1 MTGSP
6 RLLVVRLSS
15 LGDVVM
21 ATSVPSS
28 IRRALPG
35 AHVTFLTRARY
46 RALLAHHPAVD
57 RLIEAPDDLSSP
69 LGWFRL
75 GLGLREARFDAVVDL
90 QYNWRTLALE
100 AALAPVK
107 VRRWDRSNL
116 ARRRKIR
123 DHSAPA
129 VPHMVER
136 FHRAAEP
143 WTRGGIL
150 APVIGVDPEA
160 AVMAGEFLE
169 SRGEPGTTWLGVVP
183 VARWATKRWAPER
196 FARVCLAWTG
206 AGKGRRAVVFFGPG
220 DGAVREAFLRAGG
233 GGPRTHR
240 AEGSLSVVSEILRRM
255 SAVVAGDTGLMHL
268 SAAVGTPTL
277 GLYGPTSPDF
287 GVSPYGE
294 GNAAMGLE
302 LDCRPCSLHGGH
314 TCPLGHHRCMSEL
327 QPERVLA
334 GLQTI
339 FHAP

>member
-6 RLLVVRLSS
+6 RLLLVRLSS

-21 ATSVPSS
+21 ATSVPAS

-35 AHVTFLTRARY
+35 AHLSFLTRSRY
-46 RALLAHHPAVD
+46 RDLLTYHPAVD
-57 RLIEAPDDLSSP
+57 RLIEAPDELNSLDA
-69 LGWFRL
+69 WFRL
-75 GLGLREARFDAVVDL
+75 GLGLREGRFDAVVDL

-100 AALAPVK
+100 AALAPVE

-116 ARRRKIR
+116 ARRRKIQ

-143 WTRGGIL
+143 WTRGEIQP
-150 APVIGVDPEA
+150 PVVGEDPGAEEKA
-160 AVMAGEFLE
+160 RNFLQC
-169 SRGEPGTTWLGVVP
+169 RGEPGTSWLGVVP
-183 VARWATKRWAPER
+183 VAHWATKRWAPEK
-196 FARVCLAWTG
+196 FARLCEAWTG
-206 AGKGRRAVVFFGPG
+206 AGDGRRALAFFGPR
-220 DGAVREAFLRAGG
+220 DQAVRKSFTAAGG
-233 GGPRTHR
+233 GGPRTHV
-240 AEGSLSVVSEILRRM
+240 AEGPLSMAAALLRRM
-255 SAVVAGDTGLMHL
+255 TAVVAGDTGLMHL

-287 GVSPYGE
+287 GVAPYGP
-294 GNAAMGLE
+294 GHLALGLE
-302 LDCRPCSLHGGH
+302 LDCRPCSLHGGDE
-314 TCPLGHHRCMSEL
+314 CPLGHHRCMHDL

-339 FHAP
+339 LHAP